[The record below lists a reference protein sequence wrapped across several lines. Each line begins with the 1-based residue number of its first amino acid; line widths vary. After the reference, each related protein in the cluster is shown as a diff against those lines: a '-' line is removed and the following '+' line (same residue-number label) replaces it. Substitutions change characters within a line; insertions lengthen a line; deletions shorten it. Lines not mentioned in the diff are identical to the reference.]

1 MVKSRRARSS
11 VSETPNSTRAWRPS
25 VCTSRRN
32 VVTSCGRLCVSSTA
46 TVPCSMPTGTVRR
59 NNRCTT
65 SGTAAVVRS
74 KSWFSRPSRVSRTA
88 PPTHQVSYPS
98 SSRRR
103 AMRSTSCGMWSVSGK
118 LIGERGAGSSR
129 LRHNAS
135 TVPPAATAPRSPLL
149 RSPTQHTPAVH
160 VEDLPGDV
168 TGQRGAEKHD
178 RPCDVLGAGH
188 PAQRD
193 PALDLAPSLPAVPR
207 VRQRGHLGVD
217 PPGGDA
223 VDGDAWGE
231 LDGERLGEGDDGP
244 LGGSVVGMKRLAAL
258 PRGRGDEDDLSSIR
272 DPWDGGTADVHDAVQ
287 VGAPG
292 FLPLRV
298 THRRQRHVLRRPNSV
313 VNDED
318 VD

>member
-59 NNRCTT
+59 NSRCTT

-103 AMRSTSCGMWSVSGK
+103 AMRRTSCGMWSDSGK
-118 LIGERGAGSSR
+118 LIGERKAGSSR

-135 TVPPAATAPRSPLL
+135 TVPPAALCSVLPE
-149 RSPTQHTPAVH
+149 SPTQHTPPVH
-160 VEDLPGDV
+160 VEDLTRDV
-168 TGQRGAEKHD
+168 TGERGAEKHD
-178 RPCDVLGAGH
+178 RPRDVLGAGH

-223 VDGDAWGE
+223 VDGDARGE

-244 LGGSVVGMKRLAAL
+244 LGGPAVEETRTICPPSGIWGMAARQTYTTLSRLA
-258 PRGRGDEDDLSSIR
+258 RRVSSHCASPISASGTSS
-272 DPWDGGTADVHDAVQ
+272 GGQT
-287 VGAPG
+287 P
-292 FLPLRV
+292 
-298 THRRQRHVLRRPNSV
+298 
-313 VNDED
+313 
-318 VD
+318 